1 MRGANTRFSPAL
13 VSQLTEASIDFVS
26 TGDNTLVAGVGG
38 QSVKVYKLFFVAS
51 AATTV
56 IFKSGATALTG
67 AITLAAGGS
76 VVLDFDAEP
85 WFTTGTAAAFV
96 LNQSGTAQISGRV
109 YYIQGA

>member
-13 VSQLTEASIDFVS
+13 VSQLTEASIDFS
-26 TGDNTLVAGVGG
+26 ATGDNTLVAGAAS

-51 AATTV
+51 AATTI
-56 IFKSGATALTG
+56 IFKHAGTALTG
-67 AITLAAGGS
+67 PITLAAGGS

-85 WFTTGTAAAFV
+85 WFTTGSAEAFV

-109 YYIQGA
+109 YYIQGP